1 MGIYA
6 GKGHLWRQAVCA
18 AEVRRVSPS
27 GSEFASEETRY
38 AGNGPDYSY
47 GSYAQTPSRAP
58 KYRYLLMAQLCSPR
72 KSI

>member
-1 MGIYA
+1 MRERASMEA
-6 GKGHLWRQAVCA
+6 GGMCGGG
-18 AEVRRVSPS
+18 EESSPS

-58 KYRYLLMAQLCSPR
+58 KYRYLLMT
-72 KSI
+72 